1 MFDGP
6 YKGRKHGS
14 EMLADSEL
22 LTKLNNISLIS
33 TTTQSVYLVTLHTL
47 EIYRNLF
54 KNTAPGLTPE
64 LSNHNKVIN
73 QVWQSVEWVFGDILI
88 FFAFLDFKKKLKIN
102 LLGKI

>member
-6 YKGRKHGS
+6 YKGRKHDS

-33 TTTQSVYLVTLHTL
+33 TTTQSVYLV
-47 EIYRNLF
+47 
-54 KNTAPGLTPE
+54 NTAPGLTPE

>member
-1 MFDGP
+1 MFDGA
-6 YKGRKHGS
+6 YKGRKHDS

-22 LTKLNNISLIS
+22 LTKLNISLIS

-102 LLGKI
+102 LLGKS